1 MSEMTPHLC
10 RASRAL
16 LGWSRQDLAEA
27 TRVSLPTVEA
37 YEAADTHGCRWA
49 LEPLLMRTLK
59 KAGIQIFMR
68 DDWGGP
74 GVRLQQ
80 LPDTFSNDLA
90 AEAAE

>member
-37 YEAADTHGCRWA
+37 YEADTQGCRWA
-49 LEPLLMRTLK
+49 LEPLLARTLE
-59 KAGIQIFMR
+59 KAGVQIFTR
-68 DDWGGP
+68 DAWGGP
-74 GVRLQQ
+74 GVRLRR
-80 LPDTFSNDLA
+80 LPDPFPFSVIT
-90 AEAAE
+90 EGVE

>member
-37 YEAADTHGCRWA
+37 YEADTQGCRWA
-49 LEPLLMRTLK
+49 LEPRLARTLER
-59 KAGIQIFMR
+59 AGIQIFMR
-68 DDWGGP
+68 DAWGGP
-74 GVRLQQ
+74 GVRLRA
-80 LPDTFSNDLA
+80 LPDPLLLSIA
-90 AEAAE
+90 AEQKD